1 MKKRQKEYIQKLRS
15 YLVDKKEKPE
25 ISRYIY
31 FDNFI
36 YKIVIGDP
44 SRDNINI
51 VKVLMQNA
59 NNKNLNGKAVNSF
72 TIADRNLYVYNDGEE
87 LVKTEVTFKID
98 VDLYY

>member
-1 MKKRQKEYIQKLRS
+1 MR
-15 YLVDKKEKPE
+15 KPE
-25 ISRYIY
+25 INRYI

-36 YKIVIGDP
+36 YKIVIGNP
-44 SRDNINI
+44 SRDKINI

-87 LVKTEVTFKID
+87 LVKTEVTLKID

>member
-15 YLVDKKEKPE
+15 YLVDKKKKPE
-25 ISRYIY
+25 INEYIF